1 MRKTGIS
8 DLFVNYENIARSV
21 WKCVI
26 VQVMMLSLTINCV
39 VEYRKI
45 AVICK
50 GISVERWS

>member
-39 VEYRKI
+39 VEY
-45 AVICK
+45 
-50 GISVERWS
+50 

>member
-50 GISVERWS
+50 GISVKRWS